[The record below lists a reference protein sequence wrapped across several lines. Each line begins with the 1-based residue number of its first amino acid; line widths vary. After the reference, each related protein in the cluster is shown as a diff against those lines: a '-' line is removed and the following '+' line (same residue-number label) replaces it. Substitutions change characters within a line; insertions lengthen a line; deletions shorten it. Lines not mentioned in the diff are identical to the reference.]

1 MVVNDSKYKGQTQ
14 RDKALCIPL
23 FDLPEATREGVL
35 LCMSGNHKL
44 HIQPDKLMRTSHSL
58 TGDLLLGKHTQL
70 VWEKNL
76 DVKWDSVVGFFI
88 RHFLFQQ
95 VYSLNK
101 DHTEHIKI
109 LIRGKFGLMSFLKGL
124 VSNREAEFARK
135 MEIFACLTEGTSFR
149 FKWDL
154 IINVNPALLSTSL
167 FCTHTHKCIH
177 RNILQNSGAFSCF
190 SVYYSFFLRVSH

>member
-1 MVVNDSKYKGQTQ
+1 
-14 RDKALCIPL
+14 
-23 FDLPEATREGVL
+23 
-35 LCMSGNHKL
+35 MSGNYKL

-101 DHTEHIKI
+101 DHTEHIKS
-109 LIRGKFGLMSFLKGL
+109 LIRGRFGLMSFLKGL
-124 VSNREAEFARK
+124 VISREAEFAKR
-135 MEIFACLTEGTSFR
+135 MEIFACLTEGASFK

-154 IINVNPALLSTSL
+154 ITNVYAALLSTSL
-167 FCTHTHKCIH
+167 FCTHTHT
-177 RNILQNSGAFSCF
+177 NAFIETSYKTLVLSPA
-190 SVYYSFFLRVSH
+190 SVVLLHFFLVSH